1 MSWPI
6 LLGGMVVGAGLL
18 GRPLAPSLDSAS
30 LVLLVSG
37 LVFEGLAPALPRFG
51 FVSAASGLWLALAL
65 QGPDRCWLAAFAALG
80 AALIRS
86 LRSQQKGSLLLLES
100 LAEIQPLW
108 LALGLAQG
116 ALGRL
121 WLAPFLWWLLWHFQP
136 AYLAA
141 SLPREVARDWSLYR
155 ARLGPIGL
163 GLALAAS
170 FSAWLPPLPILRLG
184 QALLMQCL
192 VATTGAVVK
201 GVDSSQHEIGQRQ
214 RERGLRQ
221 QQVGLEQLEQGLQA
235 TGAAQQRTQAELE
248 VRLETYQMVEE
259 MLATIPQ
266 RPVFQAVADMV
277 VARVQQRFRVHNVVL
292 FWKREGLVPVAW
304 LSPQSE
310 RLETASL
317 TQSGEPAAEQALR
330 TQQLQ
335 LGTPAGQGERI
346 FPEDRW
352 TVGVPLGQR
361 GSLYL
366 GHAQE
371 RRLSPEDQ
379 HFLQVLSRHSLLAL
393 EAAGWYQTLQ
403 EALRGEA
410 AAAAKNEALV
420 QRLALVIDGVTQ
432 LIRLREPQAML
443 ESAAQILK
451 PLVEHETFFACSGN
465 HQVRQGAPPGDVEA
479 LAQKVAEQGLP
490 LLLEQPARLAVP
502 LLSERGCLGGIVL
515 ARTVG
520 HFSRA
525 DQDILAVLSY
535 QLGSALVTAQ
545 LYAELKT
552 THQAL
557 RDSQAQLVQSSKMA
571 AVGQLAGGV
580 AHELNTPLGA
590 VALAIE
596 AAQMSL
602 TTKPDRAQAR
612 LERAGKAV
620 QQMKEIVSK
629 LLFYSRDARS
639 GWRETDLN
647 AVLDDT
653 LQLVGHQLRID
664 GIEVRCQYG
673 ELPAIMGNP
682 NELQQVFTNLILN
695 ARDAMLS
702 PGATGK
708 QLLISTG
715 RWEGGVWG
723 RVQDQGCGM
732 DEQVKERIFEPFFT
746 TKEVGKGT
754 GLGLSVTSQ
763 LVAQHQ
769 GTVQVDSRP
778 GVGTRFEVRL
788 PLSAG
793 PEEPSS

>member
-1 MSWPI
+1 M
-6 LLGGMVVGAGLL
+6 LVGGALL
-18 GRPLAPSLDSAS
+18 GRPIPPHFEAAS
-30 LVLLVSG
+30 LTLLLSG
-37 LVFEGLAPALPRFG
+37 LCLEGLAPQLPRFG
-51 FVSAASGLWLALAL
+51 FVSAGNGIWLALAL
-65 QGPDRCWLAAFAALG
+65 QRPELAWPAALMALAA
-80 AALIRS
+80 S
-86 LRSQQKGSLLLLES
+86 LVRAVRSQQRGSILILEAM
-100 LAEIQPLW
+100 AEIAPLW
-108 LALGLAQG
+108 LALGLAHG
-116 ALGRL
+116 ALGKP
-121 WLAPFLWWLLWHFQP
+121 WLAPYLWWLLWHFQP
-136 AYLAA
+136 AYLTAA
-141 SLPREVARDWSLYR
+141 LPEEVGLGWSLYR
-155 ARLGPIGL
+155 ARLGPTGL
-163 GLALAAS
+163 GLAAAAS
-170 FSAWLPPLPILRLG
+170 LSPFLAPLPALRVA
-184 QALLMQCL
+184 QALLMHCL
-192 VATTGAVVK
+192 VSATAGVVR
-201 GVDSSQHEIGQRQ
+201 GVDAQEQQIGQRR

-235 TGAAQQRTQAELE
+235 TDAAQRRTQAELE

-266 RPVFQAVADMV
+266 RPVFQAVADTIV
-277 VARVQQRFRVHNVVL
+277 ERLQQRFRVANVVL
-292 FWKREGLVPVAW
+292 FWTRDELAPVAW
-304 LSPQSE
+304 LSPHGD

-317 TQSGEPAAEQALR
+317 TRSSEPAAEKALK

-335 LGTPAGQGERI
+335 VNVVGEGQRI

-352 TVGVPLGQR
+352 NVGVPVSQR
-361 GSLYL
+361 GCLYL
-366 GHAQE
+366 GHPQE
-371 RRLSPEDQ
+371 RRLTSEDQ
-379 HFLQVLSRHSLLAL
+379 HFLQVLSRHSWLAL

-403 EALRGEA
+403 EALKGEA
-410 AAAAKNEALV
+410 AAAGKNEALV

-432 LIRLREPQAML
+432 LIRLRDPQAML
-443 ESAAQILK
+443 ESAAQILR
-451 PLVEHETFFACSGN
+451 PLVEHESFFALSGG
-465 HQVRQGAPPGDVEA
+465 HRVSQGPTHGDEES
-479 LAQKVAEQGLP
+479 LARKVAEQGLP

-515 ARTVG
+515 TRRVG
-520 HFSRA
+520 RFSRE

-545 LYAELKT
+545 LYAELQT

-602 TTKPDRAQAR
+602 TTKPDRALTR

-639 GWRETDLN
+639 GWRETQLN
-647 AVLDDT
+647 AVIDDT

-664 GIEVRCQYG
+664 GIEVRCQLG
-673 ELPAIMGNP
+673 ELPPFMGNP
-682 NELQQVFTNLILN
+682 NELQQIFTNLILN

-702 PGATGK
+702 PGAVGK
-708 QLLISTG
+708 QLLLSTG
-715 RWEGGVWG
+715 VWEGGVWC

-732 DEQVKERIFEPFFT
+732 EEPVKERIFEPFFT

-754 GLGLSVTSQ
+754 GLGLSVTAQ
-763 LVAQHQ
+763 LVQQHQ
-769 GTVQVDSRP
+769 GTVLVDSRP

-788 PLSAG
+788 PLAARTEAQ
-793 PEEPSS
+793 PA